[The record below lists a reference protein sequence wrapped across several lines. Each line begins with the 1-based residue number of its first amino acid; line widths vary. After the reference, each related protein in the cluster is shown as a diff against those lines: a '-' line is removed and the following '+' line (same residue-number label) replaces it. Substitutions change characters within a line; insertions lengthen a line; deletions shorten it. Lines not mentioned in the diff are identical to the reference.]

1 MNENFINFHVLISHS
16 PSCLNRDDMNMQ
28 KSAIFGGKRRVRV
41 SSQSL
46 KRTMR
51 TSEYYKEHFPERSIR
66 TRDLGLL
73 VERLS
78 GELVASGYEIERKWI
93 EKAVQVFSSKVVG
106 GEEENE
112 DENTDET
119 INDEDSGA
127 PKKVAVAPWA
137 LSEFKVICEN
147 VVRIYQQELTDK
159 ENEALQKAI
168 EKENNR
174 KPSKKKPRKSIE
186 EIKDEFLLKKLKKEL
201 EADSAALSKACG
213 NAIDMALSGRMA
225 TSGIMS
231 NITGSLAVAHAITT
245 HAVDADIDWF
255 TAVDDLQELGSGHLD
270 TQEFSSGVFYRYASL
285 NLKQLQINLGLLTD
299 IKAEETAEGRAK
311 ALDIASHV
319 LHMLATEVPSA
330 KQQSFAAHN
339 LADLALVSFSHQPI
353 SLANAFE
360 KPVQADYKTGGFREP
375 SITALNGYWEKIHRG
390 YGLQERCAE
399 FALDEIDLPNEIT
412 AKPSLPDLE
421 KWVRTNGQG

>member
-51 TSEYYKEHFPERSIR
+51 HSDYYREHLGEPSVRTKHLWDAEKNNLKDVVTSA
-66 TRDLGLL
+66 
-73 VERLS
+73 LS
-78 GELVASGYEIERKWI
+78 SRFDKNLIEETI
-93 EKAVQVFSSKVVG
+93 EWLSAKKLDSASKV
-106 GEEENE
+106 EN
-112 DENTDET
+112 D
-119 INDEDSGA
+119 
-127 PKKVAVAPWA
+127 AVAPWVLEEIA
-137 LSEFKVICEN
+137 YFCEQIKAAN
-147 VVRIYQQELTDK
+147 AVTDDAK
-159 ENEALQKAI
+159 KKLQKQI
-168 EKENNR
+168 EK
-174 KPSKKKPRKSIE
+174 
-186 EIKDEFLLKKLKKEL
+186 
-201 EADSAALSKACG
+201 DSQAFRQALAKG
-213 NAIDMALSGRMA
+213 LDIALSGRMA
-225 TSGIMS
+225 TSGLMS
-231 NITGSLAVAHAITT
+231 EVGKIDGALAVAHAITT

-285 NLKQLQINLGLLTD
+285 NLKQLQVNLGLLTD
-299 IKAEETAEGRAK
+299 IKSEGTTESRAK
-311 ALDIASHV
+311 ALDIAAHV

-339 LADLALVSFSHQPI
+339 LADVALVSFSHQPI

-375 SITALNGYWEKIHRG
+375 SIKELNAYWDKVHRG
-390 YGLQERCAE
+390 YGLTERCAE
-399 FALDEIDLPNEIT
+399 FALDKITLPDAIT
-412 AKPSLPDLE
+412 PKSSLPELE
-421 KWVRTNGQG
+421 NWLRSNGQG

>member
-51 TSEYYKEHFPERSIR
+51 HSDYYREHLGEPSIR
-66 TRDLGLL
+66 TKHLWDPEKGNLKN
-73 VERLS
+73 VAITALS
-78 GELVASGYEIERKWI
+78 DRFDQELIA
-93 EKAVQVFSSKVVG
+93 
-106 GEEENE
+106 
-112 DENTDET
+112 ET
-119 INDEDSGA
+119 IEWLSAKKLESATKVEND
-127 PKKVAVAPWA
+127 AVAPWVLEEIA
-137 LSEFKVICEN
+137 YFCEQIKVLKAEGG
-147 VVRIYQQELTDK
+147 DAK
-159 ENEALQKAI
+159 KLQKQI
-168 EKENNR
+168 EK
-174 KPSKKKPRKSIE
+174 
-186 EIKDEFLLKKLKKEL
+186 
-201 EADSAALSKACG
+201 DSQAFRQALFKG
-213 NAIDMALSGRMA
+213 LDIALSGRMA
-225 TSGIMS
+225 TSGLMS
-231 NITGSLAVAHAITT
+231 EVGKIDGALAVAHAITT

-255 TAVDDLQELGSGHLD
+255 TAVDDLRELGSGHLD

-285 NLKQLQINLGLLTD
+285 NLKQLQVNLGLLPD
-299 IKAEETAEGRAK
+299 MKADETTESRTK
-311 ALDIASHV
+311 ALDIAAHV

-360 KPVQADYKTGGFREP
+360 EPVKAGKAGGFREP
-375 SITALNGYWEKIHRG
+375 SMTELNGYWDKVHRG

-399 FALDEIDLPNEIT
+399 FALDEVTLPNDIT
-412 AKPSLPDLE
+412 AQASLPALE
-421 KWVRTNGQG
+421 NWVRNNGQG